1 VWLCRRTGHCIISN
15 PAILLLANFNSE
27 LKMGKRKR
35 PALTEKMI
43 RMIIDRLD
51 ALNEE
56 QIAEELCGLIPD
68 LLGAKGVT
76 KAAGDF
82 TLLEVVQTFG
92 LNYIIMPGEMEP
104 HTWRIEDSKLDFT
117 MTPCLGKLPLTTQLT
132 HELFGD
138 SFAGEELF

>member
-15 PAILLLANFNSE
+15 SAILLLANFNSE

-35 PALTEKMI
+35 PALTEKMM

-51 ALNEE
+51 ALNKE
-56 QIAEELCGLIPD
+56 QIAEELCDLIPD
-68 LLGAKGVT
+68 LLGAKGRGGVT

-82 TLLEVVQTFG
+82 TLLEVVQTFR

-117 MTPCLGKLPLTTQLT
+117 MTPCLGTLPLP
-132 HELFGD
+132 
-138 SFAGEELF
+138 SFNNTINS